1 MKVEQVWEA
10 TNAGVKQ
17 AIGDTIVLEKDLSN
31 IVDVGKEVIGADA
44 LDNYVK
50 GLQNHIGKV
59 ITVQRVYNGEVP
71 SVLMDSWEF
80 GSILEKIKIG
90 LPEASQNDSWALED
104 GKSYDPNIFNAPD
117 VSAKFFNSKTTFEI
131 DMSFTEMQVK
141 ESFSSAEQLAGFIS
155 GIETAIQN
163 ALTMRFDSLV
173 KDTINSLT
181 ADTLHQA
188 KQGDGNNPK
197 AVNLLALYQ
206 AEKDETLTNPAE
218 AIQDPEFIRFA
229 TLKMR
234 QYQAR
239 LRTASNL
246 FNLGG
251 ETRFT
256 PDEMLHV
263 VMLNDF
269 KAAAE
274 VYLQSDTYHD
284 EFTAL
289 PNSET
294 VNFWQGSGTGY
305 DFESVSKINVT
316 SGDEN
321 QVEQSG
327 ILAVMFDREALG
339 VTNMDRRVTTH
350 YNPRAEFYNNFYKAD
365 ASYFTDGDE
374 NFVVFYVD
382 TVDTAE

>member
-1 MKVEQVWEA
+1 MKVEQVWQA

-17 AIGDTIVLEKDLSN
+17 AIGETIVLEKDLSN
-31 IVDVGKEVIGADA
+31 IVDVGNAVIGADA

-59 ITVQRVYNGEVP
+59 ITVQRVYKGEVP

-90 LPEASQNDSWALED
+90 LPEATQNDSWKLED
-104 GKSYDPNIFNAPD
+104 GVSYDPNVFNAPD

-181 ADTLHQA
+181 ADTLHA
-188 KQGDGNNPK
+188 ASVGDGNDPK

-206 AEKDETLTNPAE
+206 AEKDETLVDPAE

-239 LRTASNL
+239 LRTASKL
-246 FNLGG
+246 FNIGG
-251 ETRFT
+251 NTRFT

-294 VNFWQGSGTGY
+294 VNFWQGSGLGY
-305 DFESVSKINVT
+305 DFDSVSKINVT
-316 SGDEN
+316 SGAGN

-327 ILAVMFDREALG
+327 IIAVMFDRDAVG

-350 YNPRAEFYNNFYKAD
+350 YNARAEFYNNFYKAD

-382 TVDTAE
+382 TVA

>member
-31 IVDVGKEVIGADA
+31 IVDVGEKVIGADQ

-90 LPEASQNDSWALED
+90 LPEATQNDSWNLED
-104 GKSYDPNIFNAPD
+104 GKSYDPNVFNAPD
-117 VSAKFFNSKTTFEI
+117 VSAKFYNSKTTFEI

-181 ADTLHQA
+181 ADTLHA
-188 KQGDGNNPK
+188 VAVGGNDPK

-206 AEKDETLTNPAE
+206 AEKDETLTDPAE

-239 LRTASNL
+239 LRTASKL

-251 ETRFT
+251 HTRFT

-316 SGDEN
+316 SGAGNE
-321 QVEQSG
+321 VEQSG
-327 ILAVMFDREALG
+327 IIAVMFDRDAVG

-350 YNPRAEFYNNFYKAD
+350 YNARAEFYNNFYKAD

-374 NFVVFYVD
+374 NFVVFYV
-382 TVDTAE
+382 A